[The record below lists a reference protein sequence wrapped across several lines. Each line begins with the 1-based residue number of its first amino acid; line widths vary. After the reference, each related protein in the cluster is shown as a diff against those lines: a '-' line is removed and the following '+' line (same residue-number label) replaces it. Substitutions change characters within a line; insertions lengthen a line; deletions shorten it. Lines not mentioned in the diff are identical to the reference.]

1 MTKEEKFWMV
11 FLLGLIL
18 LGMLTSCRTIKYV
31 PVPEYHQIVV
41 EKHDTLVARDSIYE
55 RDSIYVVKNG
65 DTITMYRDRFL
76 YRDRWRD
83 KVVYRD
89 SLRVDSIRVPYP
101 VEKKL
106 NLWDRTVLAVAKPL
120 ICLAV
125 VLFIIWWIVR
135 IRR

>member
-1 MTKEEKFWMV
+1 MTKEDKFWMG

-18 LGMLTSCRTIKYV
+18 LGMLTSCRTKYV
-31 PVPEYHQIVV
+31 SVPEYHTVVV
-41 EKHDTLVARDSIYE
+41 EKHDTLVTRDSIYE
-55 RDSIYVVKNG
+55 RDSIYVIKNG
-65 DTITMYRDRFL
+65 DTITMYRDRIL

-89 SLRVDSIRVPYP
+89 SIRVDSIRVPYP
-101 VEKKL
+101 VEKKP

-120 ICLAV
+120 IALAV

-135 IRR
+135 IKR